1 MSNHTVLLNGKEY
14 NLSPADVADIS
25 LTPLGNH
32 QYHFLDTASG
42 ASKSITIVQM
52 DLDAAQVELDIDGQ
66 RYFTNISLPIDNL
79 IKELGLDVVAGP
91 ATDRVIAPMP
101 GLVLDIIVSPGQSVN
116 KGDNL
121 LILEAMKMENVIK
134 SPVDGIIKSVEVD
147 KGNPISKSQVLVT
160 YETD

>member
-14 NLSPADVADIS
+14 NYTPEDVTNIG
-25 LTPLGNH
+25 LTPLGKH
-32 QYHFLDTASG
+32 QYHLLDKSSN
-42 ASKSITIVQM
+42 SKQITVVNI
-52 DLDAAQVELDIDGQ
+52 DLDAAKVELEIDGKS
-66 RYFTNISLPIDNL
+66 YITEIKLPIDNL
-79 IKELGLDVVAGP
+79 IKELGLDVVAAA

-101 GLVLDIIVSPGQSVN
+101 GLVLDIIVSSGQSVN

-134 SPVDGIIKSVEVD
+134 SPIDGVIKSIEVD